1 VHFTDRQWDAWNA
14 VQSHRF
20 VLYGGARGGG
30 KDLSIDTPIPTLTGW
45 KTMNDLEEGDIV
57 FGSDGNPCHV
67 IWASEIQYNK
77 DYELTFSDGSTII
90 CGAGHQWIT
99 ETKNDRVRTNRRTE
113 EYRKHRRETRPLRG
127 TGKRPDLSLK
137 NSRRIQVYKDTP
149 QPTIKTTQEIV
160 DTIDITNR
168 KEKNHAILTCA
179 PLQLPAQVLPIEPYV
194 LGAWLGDG
202 TSSSGSISG
211 IDDEI
216 FDEISKYGYTIT
228 TRRARYQKGILT
240 LSAKL
245 KELGVHKHKHIPQN
259 YLRSSVE
266 QRLAL
271 LQGLMDTDGTCDKR
285 GHCQFTNTNK
295 ELIDGVHELI
305 VSLGIKTTIHEG
317 RAKLYGKDCGEV
329 YDMNFMTDLP
339 VFRLSRKLA
348 RQKTSGFNGVHKRRY
363 IISAKEVPCRP
374 TKCIQVDSSDHT
386 YLAGRNMIPTHNSFF
401 LRWGL
406 LLFLLDL
413 ARHGVTGATVGLF
426 CSTYPELRDRQVSK
440 IAGEFPEGLGE
451 LRDSQTAGLGY
462 YIRPEY
468 GGGVIALRNLDD
480 PEKYRSA
487 EFAAIG
493 IDELTL
499 TDLETFNYLRGSLR
513 WSGVDRTVFI
523 AGTNPGGKGHGWVK
537 NLWIDRSFPPEMR
550 ALSDEFYFV
559 KSLPADNP
567 HLTPQYWEDLNSL
580 PPALSRA
587 WVHGDWDVFE
597 GQALAWVYDR
607 HVVAPGHAIER
618 LPDGWER
625 WAHWRGVDWGFSAPF
640 VCLWL
645 TRDPDCG
652 RVYAY
657 REAYERGLTDR
668 QQARLIMDMTPP
680 DERVTMTYADPSMW
694 ASKSSSAI
702 VTSTADEYLA
712 AGVPLTRADND
723 RLSGKRKIDRL
734 LQNLPDGKPGLV
746 VLPACQNL
754 IRTLPT
760 LAYDRVHTEDIDT
773 SQDDHCYDALRYG
786 LTQAREYTPNKQ
798 RPRPPSPFEELI
810 RNGK

>member
-30 KDLSIDTPIPTLTGW
+30 K
-45 KTMNDLEEGDIV
+45 
-57 FGSDGNPCHV
+57 
-67 IWASEIQYNK
+67 
-77 DYELTFSDGSTII
+77 
-90 CGAGHQWIT
+90 
-99 ETKNDRVRTNRRTE
+99 
-113 EYRKHRRETRPLRG
+113 
-127 TGKRPDLSLK
+127 
-137 NSRRIQVYKDTP
+137 
-149 QPTIKTTQEIV
+149 
-160 DTIDITNR
+160 
-168 KEKNHAILTCA
+168 
-179 PLQLPAQVLPIEPYV
+179 
-194 LGAWLGDG
+194 
-202 TSSSGSISG
+202 
-211 IDDEI
+211 
-216 FDEISKYGYTIT
+216 
-228 TRRARYQKGILT
+228 
-240 LSAKL
+240 
-245 KELGVHKHKHIPQN
+245 
-259 YLRSSVE
+259 
-266 QRLAL
+266 
-271 LQGLMDTDGTCDKR
+271 
-285 GHCQFTNTNK
+285 
-295 ELIDGVHELI
+295 
-305 VSLGIKTTIHEG
+305 
-317 RAKLYGKDCGEV
+317 
-329 YDMNFMTDLP
+329 
-339 VFRLSRKLA
+339 
-348 RQKTSGFNGVHKRRY
+348 
-363 IISAKEVPCRP
+363 
-374 TKCIQVDSSDHT
+374 
-386 YLAGRNMIPTHNSFF
+386 SFF

-694 ASKSSSAI
+694 ASKSSGAI

-773 SQDDHCYDALRYG
+773 SQDDHCLIAGTLVTTNEGDKPIETVNVGDMVLTRQGYKRVIRSWLTQRQAQVYQVDFSDGRKLIGTAGHPVYVKTRGFVSIDALECYNEVITSLEANKWQRQSSSTTSSLGDIQRLKTGLREHITHHQAHIASAGLVSYIKRFGEVYMAKFQKDVIYITRMVMRSTIALKIWNVFQRTTIYQHMQNSIYRVLNTWHVSDHLQQNGINQPKDGLGIDYTHYNLNPKSACIVITAVKNTLGECIKYIISVLQPVAPLLEGVQGLMTLRRYAQFAEIPLQRTNTGILEPAHDCVVRVTGLCKVTDKQDVYNLEIEDAHEFFANGVLVHNCYDALRYG